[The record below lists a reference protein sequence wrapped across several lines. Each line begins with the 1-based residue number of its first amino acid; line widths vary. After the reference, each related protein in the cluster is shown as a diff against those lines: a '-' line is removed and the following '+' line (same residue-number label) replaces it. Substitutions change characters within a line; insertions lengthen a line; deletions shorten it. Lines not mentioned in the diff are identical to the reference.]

1 MMTLRIRLIF
11 NFFVLLVVSAAL
23 ISCGGGS
30 SSSTSTNTSQASAVY
45 TMIFDAGSSGTR
57 VNFYKVIPGG
67 GKYPQITLLDS
78 QEFSDNGIN
87 DFLSGKGT
95 IDPAAWTEDSSTGLP
110 ADYVATGCTMHASTT
125 TGGQADVG
133 PCVIQPLLDSMGG
146 AMTAAGVNASQVKV
160 ELFATAGMRTM
171 SAFNGGGYSEDQ
183 IATFYNAMKT
193 YAQTTKGFVV
203 GEFRTSNGNK
213 EEGVWTW
220 INLNDQYYNAFG
232 GNAAYYSG
240 SPTTRG
246 DFEVGGSSMQ
256 VAFPT
261 TALAVGD
268 SNNVYTVSINGYTYN
283 VFSKTYLGLGGDDAR
298 KFMRAYNFNNS
309 TPSATYTGL
318 DCFGSNA
325 NSSNTA
331 ENSGVA
337 LFNAVFFPSAT
348 TASGNPTGSLWAPT
362 LSNAGGGTPL
372 VMTSSGLYNLIS
384 CSSKFD
390 NVTKNIIELP
400 RNNYGTD
407 SLGSQATYGSL
418 ITKVGSSSAP
428 FVGLDGFYYTADSL
442 GLVNGALKATF
453 SASSFAAALSATCP
467 DGGAGPDGD
476 NLRAVSV
483 CPNAAY
489 MKNFL
494 WQASGL
500 FTSNSG
506 AIFEGV
512 VPSNLRIN
520 GNKTA
525 VLTWSRGYLMQK
537 YAN

>member
-1 MMTLRIRLIF
+1 MCQAGAGNQKGNAHLRRLDHHLGRQPPGGVKNLVAAIE
-11 NFFVLLVVSAAL
+11 VVEPHAAGDGIDRVMAADILDEHQDLAARVCVAGQCAAMHGAGLLVDRFVVAHRL
-23 ISCGGGS
+23 E
-30 SSSTSTNTSQASAVY
+30 QA
-45 TMIFDAGSSGTR
+45 IQGRLRDR
-57 VNFYKVIPGG
+57 RR
-67 GKYPQITLLDS
+67 
-78 QEFSDNGIN
+78 
-87 DFLSGKGT
+87 
-95 IDPAAWTEDSSTGLP
+95 
-110 ADYVATGCTMHASTT
+110 
-125 TGGQADVG
+125 GGQADVG

-240 SPTTRG
+240 SPTT
-246 DFEVGGSSMQ
+246 VGGSSMQ

-268 SNNVYTVSINGYTYN
+268 SNKVYTVSINGYTYN

-337 LFNAVFFPSAT
+337 LFNAAFFPSAT
-348 TASGNPTGSLWAPT
+348 TASGNPTGSLWEPT

-372 VMTSSGLYNLIS
+372 VMTSSGFYNLIS

-453 SASSFAAALSATCP
+453 SASSFATALGATCP
-467 DGGAGPDGD
+467 DGRPGPDGD